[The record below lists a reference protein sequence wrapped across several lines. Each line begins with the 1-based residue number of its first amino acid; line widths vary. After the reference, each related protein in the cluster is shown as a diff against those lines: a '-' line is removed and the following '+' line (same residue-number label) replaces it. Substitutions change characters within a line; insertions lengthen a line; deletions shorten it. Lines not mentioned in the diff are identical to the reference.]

1 MSRKLFSPLLIFP
14 FPPFLSFFS
23 LLFLLALSTA
33 LAYAQ
38 TSSPEGSFAV
48 YLPIIS
54 SELPEEEAILILEPG
69 PGSRLTS
76 PLHLSGIADP
86 TFEQNLGIQIIL
98 VDGTVLTETFTT
110 IQADVGERGPFSVDV
125 PFDIAGEQQASI
137 QVFSTSARDG
147 GLTHLSS
154 VFVTLADSGP
164 VIINPALDST
174 ERIII
179 HEPGLSEVISG
190 GVVHVE
196 GFGLASFE
204 QHLFIE
210 VMNEAG
216 MVIGS
221 APVTVNSPDP
231 GVPGLFSADIPYTLT
246 TAGPGRIVVH
256 DPSPAFPGDVHL
268 TSVEINLEP

>member
-1 MSRKLFSPLLIFP
+1 MNRKPVSPLLITC
-14 FPPFLSFFS
+14 FLSFIA
-23 LLFLLALSTA
+23 LATATIAYSQTA
-33 LAYAQ
+33 LPQ
-38 TSSPEGSFAV
+38 GGPSL
-48 YLPIIS
+48 YLPLIAS
-54 SELPEEEAILILEPG
+54 APLPVEEAILILEPG

-98 VDGTVLTETFTT
+98 VDGTVLIETFAI
-110 IQADVGERGPFSVDV
+110 IQADVGQRGPFAVDI
-125 PFDIAGEQQASI
+125 PFTIVGEQQASI

-147 GLTHLSS
+147 GITHLSS

-164 VIINPALDST
+164 VVINPPPDSG

-179 HEPGLSEVISG
+179 YEPIFLEVISG

-204 QHLFIE
+204 QHLLIE
-210 VMNEAG
+210 VMNEDG
-216 MVIGS
+216 MIIGS
-221 APVTVNSPDP
+221 APVTVNAPDVGLP
-231 GVPGLFSADIPYTLT
+231 GPFSADVPYTLST
-246 TAGPGRIVVH
+246 VGPGRIVVH